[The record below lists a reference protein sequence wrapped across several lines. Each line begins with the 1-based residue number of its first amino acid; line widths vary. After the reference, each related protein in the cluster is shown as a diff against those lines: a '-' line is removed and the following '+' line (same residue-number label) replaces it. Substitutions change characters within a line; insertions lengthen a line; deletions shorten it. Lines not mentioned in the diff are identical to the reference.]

1 MSVAEIVDAN
11 CLTRRV
17 ISAGQM
23 LYFPPPETP
32 TPTPTITATETVT
45 PTVRSTV
52 FPTETV
58 TPTPENLIRATESVA
73 VTTESMTVTTEA
85 VAPTPVLSPTNEG
98 SAGSTPQPTATA
110 NVALPAP
117 VLIAPADGAEF
128 TTSSEIDLAWRPVAG
143 LPVDAF
149 YVITVAYAH
158 QGETWYDEVPWT
170 RDTNWTLTEHDYLLE
185 LSDDGWFRWSV
196 QVVRRTGIGA
206 DGSPEGV
213 TLGEPSA
220 TWRLKWNPPSSG
232 DGKPKSGTPPV
243 PPP

>member
-1 MSVAEIVDAN
+1 V
-11 CLTRRV
+11 TV
-17 ISAGQM
+17 I
-23 LYFPPPETP
+23 
-32 TPTPTITATETVT
+32 
-45 PTVRSTV
+45 
-52 FPTETV
+52 
-58 TPTPENLIRATESVA
+58 TESV
-73 VTTESMTVTTEA
+73 TVTTED
-85 VAPTPVLSPTNEG
+85 VAPTPELSPTSEG
-98 SAGSTPQPTATA
+98 STRSTPQPTATA

-117 VLIAPADGAEF
+117 VLIAPADGADF
-128 TTSSEIDLAWRPVAG
+128 SASSEIDLAWRPVAG

-158 QGETWYDEVPWT
+158 NGETWYDEVPWT
-170 RDTNWTLTEHDYLLE
+170 RNTNWTLSEHDYLLE

-220 TWRLKWNPPSSG
+220 TWRLNWKPPASGGSKSS
-232 DGKPKSGTPPV
+232 TPAV